1 VRSLLGVY
9 PSFLKAIPR
18 LLVSSLLLW
27 RLYFF
32 RWAVC
37 GMRRKPTALRNALG
51 NVDFKPSSAT
61 LAGGLAE
68 ETAQPYSAASLLPK
82 VS

>member
-9 PSFLKAIPR
+9 PSFLIAIPR
-18 LLVSSLLLW
+18 LVVSGLLLW

-32 RWAVC
+32 RC

-51 NVDFKPSSAT
+51 NVDFKPSSAS
-61 LAGGLAE
+61 LAGGLAG
-68 ETAQPYSAASLLPK
+68 ETAQPYSAAILLPK